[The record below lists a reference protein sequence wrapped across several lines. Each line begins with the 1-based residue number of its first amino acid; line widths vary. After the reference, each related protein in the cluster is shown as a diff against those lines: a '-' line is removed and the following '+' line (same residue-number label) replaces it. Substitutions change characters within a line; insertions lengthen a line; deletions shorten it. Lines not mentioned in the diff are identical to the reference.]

1 MPKLLAIASTLT
13 ALAVLATSATAF
25 AGKASQAPVV
35 RDHRHAATPP
45 AANSPPPAAARGPQ
59 LTGAEARGA
68 NKQWYSRG
76 MWKAGKTTANLHRT
90 GVAGGSSVPTPGKT
104 TQQK

>member
-13 ALAVLATSATAF
+13 TLAVLATSGTVF
-25 AGKASQAPVV
+25 AGNVV

-45 AANSPPPAAARGPQ
+45 AANSPPPAAKKDLFYYSVREKVHSDDRWKRHSELDDKKRQSKLGP
-59 LTGAEARGA
+59 
-68 NKQWYSRG
+68 
-76 MWKAGKTTANLHRT
+76 
-90 GVAGGSSVPTPGKT
+90 AGGSTVPAPGKT

>member
-13 ALAVLATSATAF
+13 ALAVLATSGAAF
-25 AGKASQAPVV
+25 AGGV

-45 AANSPPPAAARGPQ
+45 AANSPPPAAKRDNFYTSRSQTTRARQRGEKRNELETKKHLSKHGP
-59 LTGAEARGA
+59 AGA
-68 NKQWYSRG
+68 N
-76 MWKAGKTTANLHRT
+76 
-90 GVAGGSSVPTPGKT
+90 SVPTPGKT

>member
-13 ALAVLATSATAF
+13 ALAVLATSGAAF
-25 AGKASQAPVV
+25 AGGV

-45 AANSPPPAAARGPQ
+45 AANSPPPAAKIDNFYTSRRQITWADRRWKKRNDLETKKNLSKLGP
-59 LTGAEARGA
+59 
-68 NKQWYSRG
+68 
-76 MWKAGKTTANLHRT
+76 
-90 GVAGGSSVPTPGKT
+90 AGGNSVPTPGKT